1 MDYESSTMFF
11 YLSRFL
17 HIDAYFGYILINF
30 RSLQKWC
37 SGQICL
43 LSGAIYLQLK
53 RNIEKKYGRIV
64 VVTYSHTHARGA
76 ECRRHE
82 ERGAAGTEGVGVWGG
97 GITSPMGYGS
107 AERDFLEKVFFCWKR
122 SLFLEEVYFVGGGVF
137 FLEEV
142 FFCWRR

>member
-1 MDYESSTMFF
+1 MVFWPNLF
-11 YLSRFL
+11 VVWG
-17 HIDAYFGYILINF
+17 HI
-30 RSLQKWC
+30 
-37 SGQICL
+37 
-43 LSGAIYLQLK
+43 QLK

-107 AERDFLEKVFFCWKR
+107 AERDFLEEVFFCWKR

>member
-1 MDYESSTMFF
+1 VDYESSRMFF

-43 LSGAIYLQLK
+43 LSGATYLQLK

-107 AERDFLEKVFFCWKR
+107 AERDFLEEVFFFVGRGHYFWRR
-122 SLFLEEVYFVGGGVF
+122 SILLEEVY

>member
-1 MDYESSTMFF
+1 MVFWPNLF
-11 YLSRFL
+11 VVWG
-17 HIDAYFGYILINF
+17 HI
-30 RSLQKWC
+30 
-37 SGQICL
+37 
-43 LSGAIYLQLK
+43 QLK

-107 AERDFLEKVFFCWKR
+107 AERDFLEEVFFFCWKR
-122 SLFLEEVYFVGGGVF
+122 SLFLEEVYFVGGGDVSF
-137 FLEEV
+137 WSRVALTGH
-142 FFCWRR
+142 RMNRQI

>member
-107 AERDFLEKVFFCWKR
+107 AERDFLEEVFFCWKR